1 MLQLDTRTLDNPEVC
16 MTAAVPV
23 SGVTVAGPE
32 LPSLLAH
39 CSARGWKLSW
49 LTPGEGG
56 EEETGAG
63 TQSQQPQLF
72 LTPAPGCRQGTLDNG
87 CPLLRCTAQPST
99 PANKGVNL
107 QNEIFGEGTYWCI
120 LLVEGAYLHFH
131 SFTLK
136 KILTLHLKC
145 GYVSTNVI
153 INGQFLGSLLTPPPV
168 SKVFALKHPN
178 LSGETQLL

>member
-107 QNEIFGEGTYWCI
+107 QNEKFGEGTYWCI
-120 LLVEGAYLHFH
+120 LLVEGAYLHLRWYWHCYKQAFKH
-131 SFTLK
+131 W
-136 KILTLHLKC
+136 
-145 GYVSTNVI
+145 VSTWNVDMCP
-153 INGQFLGSLLTPPPV
+153 QTSSLMD
-168 SKVFALKHPN
+168 SF
-178 LSGETQLL
+178 